1 MISAAMRRAC
11 VEARTYAR
19 LAAGRLAAR
28 RGYVAG
34 AAPQVRPVT
43 PVEKILLDTIRV
55 SAYGYFILTR
65 R

>member
-1 MISAAMRRAC
+1 MISAATRRAC

-28 RGYVAG
+28 RGYAAG
-34 AAPQVRPVT
+34 AAPQVGPVT

-55 SAYGYFILTR
+55 SLYRHLMSHIH
-65 R
+65 